1 MVRVRVSLN
10 FFLECLVSTKNK
22 IQAEHQ
28 VRNTCCCLCCCSF
41 CFNCA
46 RTWHTAVWK
55 CNKVFCQI
63 IPSTGHRV
71 APPWFGVTC
80 GSLRACLCASHVLLM
95 CQWWLACACVRSA
108 ARWRMAS
115 RGDTGGPEGRLQTCS
130 SAWTRSRR
138 PRKAGRE
145 TPAWGKQQLK
155 QQQCAE

>member
-1 MVRVRVSLN
+1 MVRVSVTLN
-10 FFLECLVSTKNK
+10 FFRPSIKSEIHLVVCVVVLFVLIVPHINCQRQDLT
-22 IQAEHQ
+22 H
-28 VRNTCCCLCCCSF
+28 CS
-41 CFNCA
+41 
-46 RTWHTAVWK
+46 V
-55 CNKVFCQI
+55 KVQYNIVIKSFVKLS
-63 IPSTGHRV
+63 PSTGHRV

-80 GSLRACLCASHVLLM
+80 GSLRACLCASRVLFM

-115 RGDTGGPEGRLQTCS
+115 RGDTGGPDGRLQTCS

-145 TPAWGKQQLK
+145 SPAWGKQQLK